1 MKRDNTIYLLKLGGS
16 LLTDKN
22 EPSSLRED
30 VINRAIEQIIES
42 NKRVVL
48 IHGGGSFGHPIAKK
62 YQLFK
67 GLNTSIK
74 NQVLGLSKT
83 HEMMNQLNTI
93 LINKFLKKNYPVLS
107 ISPSSIFIKRSQQF
121 ILNSIDPIEI
131 SLKLGVLPILYGDI
145 ILEKD
150 GSFSIISGDDI
161 ILELCKTL
169 KNFEIVKV
177 IFTIEKD
184 GIYVKDGDSIE
195 FASQINF
202 DELKS
207 VELADLE
214 HKIDVTGGIGRKFEI
229 IKQIAE
235 LNIPIQ
241 VINGLK
247 KNYILK
253 SLKNQ
258 KLDCTNISL
267 SKEKDDT
274 QAIHTRKLEHL
285 TIPLDYNV
293 QSTKNY
299 FDEIILIHHPLPEVE
314 LHDVELET
322 KFFNKNVSA
331 PICIAAITGGHPIS
345 KKINKILAQ
354 AAESEKIIMS
364 VGSQRIALED
374 QTAVESFQIVR
385 ECAPNIP
392 IIGNLG
398 IGQISSNDFQLEE
411 FQKCIEM
418 INADIMAIH
427 FNALHEL
434 VQKDGNIYYTAFSDN
449 FKTVRERFKIPII
462 AKEVGTG
469 FNRDLALQ
477 LDLLGF
483 DGFDVGGM
491 GGTNFTS
498 IESIRNNDNNENY
511 TRKLADTLKNW
522 GIPTPISILNV
533 RSTSKKPIIAT
544 GGLRTGLDIAKS
556 IVLGADIGGF
566 AYKFLKSAWKDYKQE
581 TITNTINEIRT
592 LKHELRSVMWLIN
605 VDKIENLKSKREKSI
620 LLGDMYKWANQ

>member
-22 EPSSLRED
+22 KPLSLRED
-30 VINRAIEQIIES
+30 VINSTIEQIIES
-42 NKRVVL
+42 NKKIVL
-48 IHGGGSFGHPIAKK
+48 IHGGGSFGHPIAKN
-62 YQLFK
+62 YQLSE

-83 HEMMNQLNTI
+83 HEAMNKLNTI
-93 LINKFLKKNYPVLS
+93 IINKFLKKNYPVLS
-107 ISPSSIFIKRSQQF
+107 ISPSTIFIKRSQQF
-121 ILNSIDPIEI
+121 VLNSTDPIEI
-131 SLKLGVLPILYGDI
+131 SLRLGVLPILYGDI
-145 ILEKD
+145 VLEKD

-169 KNFEIVKV
+169 KYFEVEKV
-177 IFTIEKD
+177 IFAIEKD
-184 GIYVKDGDSIE
+184 GIYVKDGGNIE
-195 FASQINF
+195 FASEINF

-207 VELADLE
+207 IELAELE

-229 IKQIAE
+229 VKQIAK
-235 LNIPIQ
+235 LNIPVQI
-241 VINGLK
+241 INGLK
-247 KNYILK
+247 KNRVLK

-258 KLDCTNISL
+258 KLVCTNISL
-267 SKEKDDT
+267 SKEKVDS

-299 FDEIILIHHPLPEVE
+299 FDEIILIHHPLPELE

-322 KFFNKNVSA
+322 QFFKKSVSA

-374 QTAVESFQIVR
+374 QSAVDSFQIVR

-398 IGQISSNDFQLEE
+398 IGQISSDDFQLEE

-434 VQKDGNIYYTAFSDN
+434 VQKEGNIYYTAFYDN
-449 FKTVRERFKIPII
+449 FKKVRERFKIPII
-462 AKEVGTG
+462 AKEVGAG

-477 LDLLGF
+477 LDLMGF
-483 DGFDVGGM
+483 DGFDIGGM

-498 IESIRNNDNNENY
+498 IESIRNNDNTENY

-533 RSTSKKPIIAT
+533 RSTSKKPIVAT

-566 AYKFLKSAWKDYKQE
+566 AYKFLQSAWKDYKQK

-605 VDKIENLKSKREKSI
+605 IDKIENLKSKREKSI

>member
-22 EPSSLRED
+22 KPLSLRED
-30 VINRAIEQIIES
+30 VINSTIEQIIES
-42 NKRVVL
+42 NKKVVL

-62 YQLFK
+62 YQLSK
-67 GLNTSIK
+67 GLNTSIN

-83 HEMMNQLNTI
+83 HEKMNQLNTI
-93 LINKFLKKNYPVLS
+93 IVNKFLNKNYPVLS
-107 ISPSSIFIKRSQQF
+107 ISPSTIFTKRSQQF
-121 ILNSIDPIEI
+121 VLNSINPIEI
-131 SLKLGVLPILYGDI
+131 SLKLGILPILYGDI
-145 ILEKD
+145 ILEED

-169 KNFEIVKV
+169 KNFEVVKV
-177 IFTIEKD
+177 IFAIEKD
-184 GIYVKDGDSIE
+184 GIYVKDGSNIE
-195 FASQINF
+195 FASEINF

-207 VELADLE
+207 IELAELE
-214 HKIDVTGGIGRKFEI
+214 HKIDVTGGIGKKFEV
-229 IKQIAE
+229 IKQIVE
-235 LNIPIQ
+235 LNIPVQ

-247 KNYILK
+247 KNYIFK

-258 KLDCTNISL
+258 KVVSTNIL
-267 SKEKDDT
+267 LFKEKEDT

-322 KFFNKNVSA
+322 QFFNKSVSA

-354 AAESEKIIMS
+354 AAESENIIMS

-374 QTAVESFQIVR
+374 QSAVDSFQIVR
-385 ECAPNIP
+385 EYAPNIP

-398 IGQISSNDFQLEE
+398 IGQISSNDFQLEK

-434 VQKDGNIYYTAFSDN
+434 VQKNGNIYYTSFHDN
-449 FKTVRERFKIPII
+449 FKKIKEKFKIPII

-498 IESIRNNDNNENY
+498 IESIRNNDNNEY

-605 VDKIENLKSKREKSI
+605 VNKIENLKGKREKSI

>member
-22 EPSSLRED
+22 KPLSLRED
-30 VINRAIEQIIES
+30 VINSTIEQIIES
-42 NKRVVL
+42 NKKIVL
-48 IHGGGSFGHPIAKK
+48 IHGGGSFGHPIAKN
-62 YQLFK
+62 YQLSE

-83 HEMMNQLNTI
+83 HEAMNQLNTI
-93 LINKFLKKNYPVLS
+93 IINKFLKKNCPVLS
-107 ISPSSIFIKRSQQF
+107 ISPSTIFTKRSQQF
-121 ILNSIDPIEI
+121 VLNSTDPIEI
-131 SLKLGVLPILYGDI
+131 SLRLGVLPILYGDI
-145 ILEKD
+145 VLEKD

-169 KNFEIVKV
+169 KYFEVEKV
-177 IFTIEKD
+177 IFAIEKD
-184 GIYVKDGDSIE
+184 GIYVKDGGNIE
-195 FASQINF
+195 FASEINF

-207 VELADLE
+207 IELAELE

-235 LNIPIQ
+235 LNIPVQI
-241 VINGLK
+241 INGLK
-247 KNYILK
+247 KNHVLK

-258 KLDCTNISL
+258 KFVCTNISL
-267 SKEKDDT
+267 SKEKVDS

-299 FDEIILIHHPLPEVE
+299 FDEIILIHHPLPELE

-322 KFFNKNVSA
+322 QFFKKSVSA

-374 QTAVESFQIVR
+374 QSAVDSFQIVR

-398 IGQISSNDFQLEE
+398 IGQISSDDFQLEE

-434 VQKDGNIYYTAFSDN
+434 VQKEGNIYYTAFYDN
-449 FKTVRERFKIPII
+449 FKKVRERFKIPII
-462 AKEVGTG
+462 AKEVGAG

-477 LDLLGF
+477 LDLMGF
-483 DGFDVGGM
+483 DGFDIGGM

-498 IESIRNNDNNENY
+498 IESIRNNDNTENY

-533 RSTSKKPIIAT
+533 RSTSKKPIVAT

-566 AYKFLKSAWKDYKQE
+566 AYKFLQSAWKDYKQK

-605 VDKIENLKSKREKSI
+605 IDKIENLKSKREKSI

>member
-1 MKRDNTIYLLKLGGS
+1 VTRDNTIYLLKLGGS

-22 EPSSLRED
+22 KPLSLRED
-30 VINRAIEQIIES
+30 VINSTIEQILES
-42 NKRVVL
+42 NKKIVL

-62 YQLFK
+62 YQLSK
-67 GLNTSIK
+67 GLNTSIN

-83 HEMMNQLNTI
+83 HEKMNQLNTI
-93 LINKFLKKNYPVLS
+93 IVNKFLKKNYPVLS
-107 ISPSSIFIKRSQQF
+107 ISPSTIFTKRSQQF
-121 ILNSIDPIEI
+121 VLNSINPIEI
-131 SLKLGVLPILYGDI
+131 SLKLGILPILYGDI
-145 ILEKD
+145 ILEED

-169 KNFEIVKV
+169 KNFEVLKV
-177 IFTIEKD
+177 IFAIEKD
-184 GIYVKDGDSIE
+184 GIYVKDGSNIE
-195 FASQINF
+195 FASEINL

-207 VELADLE
+207 IELAELE
-214 HKIDVTGGIGRKFEI
+214 HKIDVTGGIGRKFEV
-229 IKQIAE
+229 IKQIVE
-235 LNIPIQ
+235 LNIPVQ

-247 KNYILK
+247 KNYIFK

-258 KLDCTNISL
+258 KVVCTNIL
-267 SKEKDDT
+267 LFKEKEDT

-322 KFFNKNVSA
+322 QFFNKNVSA

-374 QTAVESFQIVR
+374 QSAVDSFQIVR

-398 IGQISSNDFQLEE
+398 IGQISSNDFQLEK

-434 VQKDGNIYYTAFSDN
+434 VQKNGNIYYTSFYDN
-449 FKTVRERFKIPII
+449 FKKIKEKFKIPII

-498 IESIRNNDNNENY
+498 IESIRNNDNNEY

-533 RSTSKKPIIAT
+533 RSTSKKPVIAT

-605 VDKIENLKSKREKSI
+605 VNKIENLKGKREKSI

>member
-22 EPSSLRED
+22 KPLSLRED
-30 VINRAIEQIIES
+30 VINSTIEQIIES
-42 NKRVVL
+42 NKKIVL
-48 IHGGGSFGHPIAKK
+48 IHGGGSFGHPIAKN
-62 YQLFK
+62 YQLSE

-83 HEMMNQLNTI
+83 HEAMNQLNTI
-93 LINKFLKKNYPVLS
+93 IINKFLKKNCPVLS
-107 ISPSSIFIKRSQQF
+107 ISPSTIFTKRSQQF
-121 ILNSIDPIEI
+121 VLNSTDPIEI
-131 SLKLGVLPILYGDI
+131 SLRLGVLPILYGDI
-145 ILEKD
+145 VLEKD

-169 KNFEIVKV
+169 KYFEVEKV
-177 IFTIEKD
+177 IFAIEKD
-184 GIYVKDGDSIE
+184 GIYVKDGGNIE
-195 FASQINF
+195 FASEINF

-207 VELADLE
+207 IELAELE

-229 IKQIAE
+229 VKQIAK
-235 LNIPIQ
+235 LNIPVQI
-241 VINGLK
+241 INGLK
-247 KNYILK
+247 KNRVLK

-258 KLDCTNISL
+258 KLVCTNISL
-267 SKEKDDT
+267 SKEKVDS

-299 FDEIILIHHPLPEVE
+299 FDEIILIHHPLPELE

-322 KFFNKNVSA
+322 QFFKKSVSA

-374 QTAVESFQIVR
+374 QSAVDSFQIVR

-398 IGQISSNDFQLEE
+398 IGQISSDDFQLEE

-434 VQKDGNIYYTAFSDN
+434 VQKEGNIYYTAFYDN
-449 FKTVRERFKIPII
+449 FKKVRERFKIPII
-462 AKEVGTG
+462 AKEVGAG

-477 LDLLGF
+477 LDLMGF
-483 DGFDVGGM
+483 DGFDIGGM

-498 IESIRNNDNNENY
+498 IESIRNNDNTENY

-533 RSTSKKPIIAT
+533 RSTSKKPIVAT

-566 AYKFLKSAWKDYKQE
+566 AYKFLQSAWKDYKQK

-605 VDKIENLKSKREKSI
+605 IDKIENLKSKREKSI

>member
-1 MKRDNTIYLLKLGGS
+1 
-16 LLTDKN
+16 
-22 EPSSLRED
+22 
-30 VINRAIEQIIES
+30 
-42 NKRVVL
+42 
-48 IHGGGSFGHPIAKK
+48 
-62 YQLFK
+62 
-67 GLNTSIK
+67 
-74 NQVLGLSKT
+74 
-83 HEMMNQLNTI
+83 
-93 LINKFLKKNYPVLS
+93 KNYPVLS
-107 ISPSSIFIKRSQQF
+107 ISPSTIFIKRSQQF
-121 ILNSIDPIEI
+121 VLNSTDPIEI
-131 SLKLGVLPILYGDI
+131 SLRLGVLPILYGDI
-145 ILEKD
+145 VLEKD

-169 KNFEIVKV
+169 KYFEVEKV
-177 IFTIEKD
+177 IFAIEKD
-184 GIYVKDGDSIE
+184 GIYVKDGGNIE
-195 FASQINF
+195 FASEINF

-207 VELADLE
+207 IELAELE

-229 IKQIAE
+229 VKQIAK
-235 LNIPIQ
+235 LNIPVQI
-241 VINGLK
+241 INGLK
-247 KNYILK
+247 KNRVLK

-258 KLDCTNISL
+258 KLVCTNISL
-267 SKEKDDT
+267 SKEKVDS

-299 FDEIILIHHPLPEVE
+299 FDEIILIHHPLPELE

-322 KFFNKNVSA
+322 QFFKKSVSA

-374 QTAVESFQIVR
+374 QSAVDSFQIVR

-398 IGQISSNDFQLEE
+398 IGQISSDDFQLEE

-434 VQKDGNIYYTAFSDN
+434 VQKEGNIYYTAFYDN
-449 FKTVRERFKIPII
+449 FKKVRERFKIPII
-462 AKEVGTG
+462 AKEVGAG

-477 LDLLGF
+477 LDLMGF
-483 DGFDVGGM
+483 DGFDIGGM

-498 IESIRNNDNNENY
+498 IESIRNNDNTENY

-533 RSTSKKPIIAT
+533 RSTSKKPIVAT

-566 AYKFLKSAWKDYKQE
+566 AYKFLQSAWKDYKQK

-605 VDKIENLKSKREKSI
+605 IDKIENLKSKREKSI

>member
-202 DELKS
+202 NELKS

>member
-1 MKRDNTIYLLKLGGS
+1 MKKDNTIYLLKLGGS
-16 LLTDKN
+16 LITDKSK
-22 EPSSLRED
+22 PLSLRED
-30 VINRAIEQIIES
+30 VINRTIEQIIES
-42 NKRVVL
+42 NKSIVL

-62 YQLFK
+62 YQLSK

-74 NQVLGLSKT
+74 NQVFGLSKT

-93 LINKFLKKNYPVLS
+93 IINKFLKKDYPVLS
-107 ISPSSIFIKRSQQF
+107 ISPSTIFTKRSQQF
-121 ILNSIDPIEI
+121 VLSSIDPIEN
-131 SLKLGVLPILYGDI
+131 SLKLGILPILYGDI

-169 KNFEIVKV
+169 KNFEVAKV
-177 IFTIEKD
+177 IFAIEKD
-184 GIYVKDGDSIE
+184 GIYVKDGINIE
-195 FASQINF
+195 LASEINF
-202 DELKS
+202 DDLKS
-207 VELADLE
+207 IKLAELE

-235 LNIPIQ
+235 LNIPVQ

-247 KNYILK
+247 KDYILK

-258 KLDCTNISL
+258 KIVSTNISL
-267 SKEKDDT
+267 SKENDT

-299 FDEIILIHHPLPEVE
+299 FDEIILIHHPLPDIE

-322 KFFNKNVSA
+322 NFFNKSISA

-354 AAESEKIIMS
+354 AAESENIIMS
-364 VGSQRIALED
+364 VGSQRIALENQSTVD
-374 QTAVESFQIVR
+374 SFQIVR
-385 ECAPNIP
+385 EYAPNIP

-398 IGQISSNDFQLEE
+398 IGQISSNNFQLEE

-434 VQKDGNIYYTAFSDN
+434 VQKNGNIYYTSFYNN
-449 FKTVRERFKIPII
+449 FKLIREKFNIPII
-462 AKEVGTG
+462 AKEVGSG

-498 IESIRNNDNNENY
+498 IESIRNNNNNENY

-592 LKHELRSVMWLIN
+592 LKHELRSAMWLIN
-605 VDKIENLKSKREKSI
+605 INTIENLKGKREKSV
-620 LLGDMYKWANQ
+620 LLGDLYKWANQ

>member
-169 KNFEIVKV
+169 KNFEIAKV

-314 LHDVELET
+314 LHDV
-322 KFFNKNVSA
+322 
-331 PICIAAITGGHPIS
+331 
-345 KKINKILAQ
+345 
-354 AAESEKIIMS
+354 
-364 VGSQRIALED
+364 
-374 QTAVESFQIVR
+374 
-385 ECAPNIP
+385 
-392 IIGNLG
+392 
-398 IGQISSNDFQLEE
+398 
-411 FQKCIEM
+411 
-418 INADIMAIH
+418 
-427 FNALHEL
+427 
-434 VQKDGNIYYTAFSDN
+434 
-449 FKTVRERFKIPII
+449 
-462 AKEVGTG
+462 
-469 FNRDLALQ
+469 
-477 LDLLGF
+477 
-483 DGFDVGGM
+483 
-491 GGTNFTS
+491 
-498 IESIRNNDNNENY
+498 
-511 TRKLADTLKNW
+511 
-522 GIPTPISILNV
+522 
-533 RSTSKKPIIAT
+533 
-544 GGLRTGLDIAKS
+544 
-556 IVLGADIGGF
+556 
-566 AYKFLKSAWKDYKQE
+566 
-581 TITNTINEIRT
+581 
-592 LKHELRSVMWLIN
+592 
-605 VDKIENLKSKREKSI
+605 
-620 LLGDMYKWANQ
+620 

>member
-22 EPSSLRED
+22 KPLSLRED
-30 VINRAIEQIIES
+30 VINSTIEQIIES
-42 NKRVVL
+42 NKKIVL
-48 IHGGGSFGHPIAKK
+48 IHGGGSFGHPIAKN
-62 YQLFK
+62 YQLSE

-83 HEMMNQLNTI
+83 HEAMNKLNTI
-93 LINKFLKKNYPVLS
+93 IINKFLKKNYPVLS
-107 ISPSSIFIKRSQQF
+107 ISPSTIFIKRSQQF
-121 ILNSIDPIEI
+121 VLNSTDPIEI
-131 SLKLGVLPILYGDI
+131 SLRLGVLPILYGDI
-145 ILEKD
+145 VLEKD

-169 KNFEIVKV
+169 KYFEVEKV
-177 IFTIEKD
+177 IFAIEKD
-184 GIYVKDGDSIE
+184 GIYVKDGGNIE
-195 FASQINF
+195 FASEINF

-207 VELADLE
+207 IELAELE

-235 LNIPIQ
+235 LNIPVQI
-241 VINGLK
+241 INGLK
-247 KNYILK
+247 KNHVLK

-258 KLDCTNISL
+258 KFVCTNISL
-267 SKEKDDT
+267 SKEKVDS

-299 FDEIILIHHPLPEVE
+299 FDEIILIHHPLPELE

-322 KFFNKNVSA
+322 QFFKKSVSA

-374 QTAVESFQIVR
+374 QSAVDSFQIVR

-398 IGQISSNDFQLEE
+398 IGQISSDDFQLEE

-434 VQKDGNIYYTAFSDN
+434 VQKEGNIYYTAFYDN
-449 FKTVRERFKIPII
+449 FKKVRERFKIPII
-462 AKEVGTG
+462 AKEVGAG

-477 LDLLGF
+477 LDLMGF
-483 DGFDVGGM
+483 DGFDIGGM

-498 IESIRNNDNNENY
+498 IESIRNNDNTENY

-533 RSTSKKPIIAT
+533 RSTSKKPIVAT

-566 AYKFLKSAWKDYKQE
+566 AYKFLQSAWKDYKQK

-605 VDKIENLKSKREKSI
+605 IDKIENLKSKREKSI

>member
-22 EPSSLRED
+22 KPLSLRED
-30 VINRAIEQIIES
+30 VINSTIEQIIES
-42 NKRVVL
+42 NKKIVL
-48 IHGGGSFGHPIAKK
+48 IHGGGSFGHPIAKN
-62 YQLFK
+62 YQLSE

-83 HEMMNQLNTI
+83 HEAMNKLNTI
-93 LINKFLKKNYPVLS
+93 IINKFLKKNYPVLS
-107 ISPSSIFIKRSQQF
+107 ISPSTIFIKRSQQF
-121 ILNSIDPIEI
+121 VLNSTDPIEI
-131 SLKLGVLPILYGDI
+131 SLRLGVLPILYGDI
-145 ILEKD
+145 VLEKD

-169 KNFEIVKV
+169 KNFEVEKV
-177 IFTIEKD
+177 IFAIEKD
-184 GIYVKDGDSIE
+184 GIYVKDGTNIE
-195 FASQINF
+195 FASEIDF

-207 VELADLE
+207 IELAELE

-229 IKQIAE
+229 VKQIAK
-235 LNIPIQ
+235 LNIPVQI
-241 VINGLK
+241 INGLK
-247 KNYILK
+247 KNRVLK

-258 KLDCTNISL
+258 KLVCTNISL
-267 SKEKDDT
+267 SKEKVDS

-299 FDEIILIHHPLPEVE
+299 FDEIILIHHPLPELE

-322 KFFNKNVSA
+322 QFFKKSVSA

-374 QTAVESFQIVR
+374 QSAVDSFQIVR

-398 IGQISSNDFQLEE
+398 IGQISSDDFQLEE

-434 VQKDGNIYYTAFSDN
+434 VQKEGNIYYTAFYDN
-449 FKTVRERFKIPII
+449 FKKVREKFKIPII
-462 AKEVGTG
+462 AKEVGAG

-477 LDLLGF
+477 LDLMGF

-498 IESIRNNDNNENY
+498 IESIRNNDNTENY

-533 RSTSKKPIIAT
+533 RSTSKKPIVAT

-566 AYKFLKSAWKDYKQE
+566 AYKFLQSAWKDYKQK

-605 VDKIENLKSKREKSI
+605 IDKIENLKSKREKSI

>member
-93 LINKFLKKNYPVLS
+93 IINKFLKKNYPVLS
-107 ISPSSIFIKRSQQF
+107 ISPSAIFIKRSQQF

-177 IFTIEKD
+177 IFAIEKD

-235 LNIPIQ
+235 LNIPVQ

-267 SKEKDDT
+267 SKEKDDI

-299 FDEIILIHHPLPEVE
+299 FDEIILIHHPLPEIE
-314 LHDVELET
+314 LHDVELGT
-322 KFFNKNVSA
+322 QFFNKSVSA

-345 KKINKILAQ
+345 KKINKILAE
-354 AAESEKIIMS
+354 AAESENIIMS

-498 IESIRNNDNNENY
+498 IESIRDNDNNENY

-592 LKHELRSVMWLIN
+592 LKHELLSVMWLLNI
-605 VDKIENLKSKREKSI
+605 DKIENLKSKREKSI

>member
-1 MKRDNTIYLLKLGGS
+1 MKRDNTVYLLKLGGS

-22 EPSSLRED
+22 KPFSLRED

-42 NKRVVL
+42 NKNIVL

-62 YQLFK
+62 YQLYK
-67 GLNTSIK
+67 GLNISIK

-93 LINKFLKKNYPVLS
+93 IVNKFLQKNYPVLS
-107 ISPSSIFIKRSQQF
+107 ISPSTIFIKRSQQF
-121 ILNSIDPIEI
+121 VLNFIDPIEI

-161 ILELCKTL
+161 ILELCRNL
-169 KNFEIVKV
+169 KNFEVVKV
-177 IFTIEKD
+177 IFAIEKD

-195 FASQINF
+195 FASEINF

-207 VELADLE
+207 IELADLE

-229 IKQIAE
+229 IKQIAD
-235 LNIPIQ
+235 LNIPVQ

-258 KLDCTNISL
+258 KLVCTNISL
-267 SKEKDDT
+267 SKEKEDT

-299 FDEIILIHHPLPEVE
+299 FDEIILIHHPLPEIG

-322 KFFNKNVSA
+322 QFFKKSVSA

-374 QTAVESFQIVR
+374 QSAVDSFQIVR

-434 VQKDGNIYYTAFSDN
+434 VQKNGNIYYTSFYDN
-449 FKTVRERFKIPII
+449 FKTIRENFKIPII

-498 IESIRNNDNNENY
+498 IESIRNNDNNEN
-511 TRKLADTLKNW
+511 TRKIADTLKNW

-605 VDKIENLKSKREKSI
+605 VNKIENLKSKREKSI

>member
-16 LLTDKN
+16 LITDKSK
-22 EPSSLRED
+22 PLSLRED
-30 VINRAIEQIIES
+30 VINSTIEQIIGG
-42 NKRVVL
+42 NKKIVL

-62 YQLFK
+62 YQLSE

-74 NQVLGLSKT
+74 NQVFGLSKT

-93 LINKFLKKNYPVLS
+93 IINKFLKKNYPVLS
-107 ISPSSIFIKRSQQF
+107 ISPSTIFTKRAQQF
-121 ILNSIDPIEI
+121 VLNSIDPIEI
-131 SLKLGVLPILYGDI
+131 SLRLGVLPILYGDI

-169 KNFEIVKV
+169 KNFEVVKV
-177 IFTIEKD
+177 IFAIEKD
-184 GIYVKDGDSIE
+184 GIYVKDGNNIE
-195 FASQINF
+195 FASEINF

-207 VELADLE
+207 IELAELE

-229 IKQIAE
+229 IKQIAK
-235 LNIPIQ
+235 LNIPVQ

-247 KNYILK
+247 KNFILK

-258 KLDCTNISL
+258 KIVSTHIRL
-267 SKEKDDT
+267 SKEKEDIQT
-274 QAIHTRKLEHL
+274 IHTRKLEHL

-314 LHDVELET
+314 LYDVELKT
-322 KFFNKNVSA
+322 RFFNRNVSA

-354 AAESEKIIMS
+354 AAESENIIMS

-374 QTAVESFQIVR
+374 QSAVDSFKIVR
-385 ECAPNIP
+385 ECAPSIP

-434 VQKDGNIYYTAFSDN
+434 VQKDGNIYYTAFYDR
-449 FKTVRERFKIPII
+449 FKKVRERFKIPII

-498 IESIRNNDNNENY
+498 IESIRDNDNNENY

-566 AYKFLKSAWKDYKQE
+566 AYKFLKSAWKDYKQD

-605 VDKIENLKSKREKSI
+605 INKIENLKCKREKSI

>member
-1 MKRDNTIYLLKLGGS
+1 VKRDNTIYLLKLGGS

-169 KNFEIVKV
+169 KNFEIAKV